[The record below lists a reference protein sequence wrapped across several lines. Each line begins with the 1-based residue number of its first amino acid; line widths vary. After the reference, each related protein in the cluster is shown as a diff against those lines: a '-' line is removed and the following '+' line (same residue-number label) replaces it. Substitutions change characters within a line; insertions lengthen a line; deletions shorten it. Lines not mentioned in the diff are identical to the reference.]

1 MVLVL
6 LLGRLNKMGNT
17 FNSIASNI
25 LTESIST
32 AMLIDDKALEPFEEN
47 KEGFE
52 DFTALYKS
60 FKKHNCFL
68 DIRRY
73 KNIGHKTKF
82 NKSLSKIDLLVLDW
96 QLVESD
102 INCLIT
108 LKMLASA
115 ISAKNVHF
123 ICIYTRRKHEEIEEQ
138 ILYPITSYF
147 ASNYNGK
154 AKERLEPF
162 YDLLDDQGIELKI
175 FKDKFYGLIK
185 EMTFFYHQRIDIS
198 IPMHDIE
205 ELLRE
210 LGIRDEFIKYV
221 ETTYNESDFKK
232 QIIHFGYDIYDS
244 PTSNNSYEIHISKKD
259 RNSIYINNTVIKL
272 RNKVD
277 TPDLYS
283 DFCDSLVDDHN
294 IFFTLFG
301 LEMRN
306 RFRES
311 AAFIGTEIS
320 SIDEIALFYH
330 QNQVTSTEFAELLKN
345 IWKEQSSS
353 FLYEKNIKIL
363 DALEDY
369 KDDRKINHKV
379 NTFRK
384 KNVENQINLSKINTF
399 YNTLYIKRIKDDT
412 IKFGDIFFRKGNT
425 DRNFLLCITPH
436 CDCLHPKDN
445 IDNMF
450 HFIEGKK
457 AANLSEGLGNAER
470 DFISFVYYE
479 DHPISIKWYCRP
491 FSIHILESKNRVNK
505 KIKVSIKGDNAEMFY
520 LCTLRENYCQRIANN
535 SFGFPLRVGITFAKT

>member
-1 MVLVL
+1 
-6 LLGRLNKMGNT
+6 MGTT

-25 LTESIST
+25 LIESIST
-32 AMLIDDKALEPFEEN
+32 AMFIDDKALEPFEEN

-60 FKKHNCFL
+60 FKKYNCFL

-96 QLVESD
+96 QLVEFD
-102 INCLIT
+102 IDCLIT

-123 ICIYTRRKHEEIEEQ
+123 ICIYTRRKNEEIEEQ
-138 ILYPITSYF
+138 ILYPIISYF
-147 ASNYNGK
+147 TSNYNGK

-185 EMTFFYHQRIDIS
+185 EITFFYHQRKDIS
-198 IPMHDIE
+198 IQIHDIK
-205 ELLRE
+205 ELLRKI
-210 LGIRDEFIKYV
+210 GIADEFIKYV
-221 ETTYNESDFKK
+221 ETTYNESDFEK
-232 QIIHFGYDIYDS
+232 QIIQFGYDIYDS
-244 PTSNNSYEIHISKKD
+244 PTSNNSYEIRISKKD
-259 RNSIYINNTVIKL
+259 RNSIYINNTVIKI
-272 RNKVD
+272 RNKVK
-277 TPDLYS
+277 TPDLYK
-283 DFCDSLVDDHN
+283 DFCSSLIDEHN
-294 IFFTLFG
+294 IFFTLVG

-311 AAFIGTEIS
+311 AAFIGAEIG

-330 QNQVTSTEFAELLKN
+330 QKQVTSTDFLELLKD
-345 IWKEQSSS
+345 IWEEQASS

-363 DALEDY
+363 DVLEDY
-369 KDDRKINHKV
+369 KTTRGVEDKLTN
-379 NTFRK
+379 FSK
-384 KNVENQINLSKINTF
+384 KNVNNQESLAKINAF
-399 YNTLYIKRIKDDT
+399 YNTLDIKRMKNDI
-412 IKFGDIFFRKGNT
+412 IKFGDIFLRT
-425 DRNFLLCITPH
+425 DNVERRFLLCITPH
-436 CDCLHPKDN
+436 CDCLHPKN

-457 AANLSEGLGNAER
+457 IDLSNGLGKAEKEY
-470 DFISFVYYE
+470 ISFIYYE
-479 DHPISIKWYCRP
+479 NYPISIEWRCRP
-491 FSIHILESKNRVNK
+491 FSLHIPESKNHIK
-505 KIKVSIKGDNAEMFY
+505 DAIKVTIKGADTDITY

-535 SFGFPLRVGITFAKT
+535 SFAFPLRVGITFALK